1 MKPIII
7 STWKHGIAANEA
19 AYEVLKSGGNSLDAV
34 EQGVKVSE
42 DDPTVLS
49 VGYGGLPDRDGR
61 VTLDAAIMDW
71 KARIGAVIFIENIDL
86 HRGTQV
92 NSLPSA
98 SIQISYFTAKPQIQK
113 TESTLKHSAE
123 SEKHIESGKI
133 Q

>member
-61 VTLDAAIMDW
+61 VTLDA
-71 KARIGAVIFIENIDL
+71 
-86 HRGTQV
+86 
-92 NSLPSA
+92 
-98 SIQISYFTAKPQIQK
+98 
-113 TESTLKHSAE
+113 LK
-123 SEKHIESGKI
+123 I
-133 Q
+133 